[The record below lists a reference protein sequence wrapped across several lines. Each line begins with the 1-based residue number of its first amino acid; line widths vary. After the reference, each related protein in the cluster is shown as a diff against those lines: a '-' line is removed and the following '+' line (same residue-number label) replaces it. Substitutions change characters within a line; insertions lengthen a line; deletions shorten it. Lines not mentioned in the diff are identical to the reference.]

1 MQKTALEFQ
10 CTVRTRPKTAPEF
23 QRTLRTRQKTSLEF
37 WRTILPR
44 RNALLEFRA
53 TFGGLQILA
62 SGFSILYPP
71 CPMAEKGPAAK
82 VAIIG
87 VQGAGKTT
95 LFCALTG
102 MDASRAAAHQG
113 KTAAAAVR
121 ILDPRLLAAH
131 EKNGPEK
138 KLVAPSLEFIDTPAL
153 WLDGPQKQDNPGVF
167 AQFRDADGF
176 VVVLK
181 AYDLSPEALSTSPAK
196 GGTAKG
202 EDPRS
207 VAAQLEAIKG
217 ELFVADIDVMQKRIE
232 KLRPDVK
239 KPLPNRDELQRELA
253 VLERL
258 ADAVSG
264 GDTKAFAS
272 LTEEDEKKIKG
283 FQFFS
288 RKPIIP
294 LANIAEADLAKPPFT
309 PAAALK
315 LEMELLAM
323 EEAERAGFMGDYGLT
338 SLVVTRYAI
347 DCFDKMHLQTFLT
360 LGDKDTTG
368 WAVRKGASALEASGK
383 IHTDIQKGFIN
394 MEVIPYAE
402 LEKAPNPHAARA
414 KHRIEGKA
422 YVMRDFDIVNVKFN
436 V

>member
-1 MQKTALEFQ
+1 
-10 CTVRTRPKTAPEF
+10 
-23 QRTLRTRQKTSLEF
+23 
-37 WRTILPR
+37 
-44 RNALLEFRA
+44 
-53 TFGGLQILA
+53 
-62 SGFSILYPP
+62 
-71 CPMAEKGPAAK
+71 MAEKGPAAK
-82 VAIIG
+82 VALVG

-102 MDASRAAAHQG
+102 MEASRAAAHQG

-131 EKNGPEK
+131 RKNGPEK

-181 AYDLSPEALSTSPAK
+181 AYDLSSEAFPKREAK
-196 GGTAKG
+196 DRTAKE
-202 EDPRS
+202 EDGAGT
-207 VAAQLEAIKG
+207 AAQLEAIRG
-217 ELFVADIDVMQKRIE
+217 ELFIADVDVMQKRVE

-239 KPLPNRDELQRELA
+239 KPLPNREELQRELA

-258 ADAVSG
+258 SEHVSG

-272 LTEEDEKKIKG
+272 LTEDDEKKIKG

-288 RKPIIP
+288 RKPIVAF
-294 LANIAEADLAKPPFT
+294 ANIAETDLAKPPFT

-323 EEAERAGFMGDYGLT
+323 EDEERAGFMKDYGLA
-338 SLVVTRYAI
+338 SLVVTRFAI
-347 DCFDKMHLQTFLT
+347 DCFDRMGFQTFLT

-368 WAVRKGASALEASGK
+368 WAVRKGAGALEASGK

-394 MEVIPYAE
+394 MEVIPWAE
-402 LEKAPNPHAARA
+402 LEKAPTPHAARA
-414 KHRIEGKA
+414 KQRIEGKA
-422 YVMRDFDIVNVKFN
+422 YIMKDFDTVNVKFN